1 MQISTIVLP
10 RLLRRREVG
19 ISAAA
24 PKPTEKSHS
33 RARPFSDSRLAPAAG
48 TCRHSSRGAPP
59 GTDRRVTPGP
69 LAPSAWWREA
79 RCWLLR
85 VSVFPFLKWAQELE
99 ILSHGA
105 GDRDRRVLLPL
116 GMSMPPSPP
125 GQARPVD
132 PPPGQVQ
139 GNAAA
144 PAARALGPP
153 ASQRAALP
161 LGRPTAGWDLGA
173 FAASSPPSPTR
184 APSCWEGLGLGRS
197 EPSQAGLWSTVPD
210 RCGVRAFHRV
220 VCGSVSGRERQPRFP
235 CTQ

>member
-1 MQISTIVLP
+1 MQISTIVLS

-161 LGRPTAGWDLGA
+161 LGRPRLGGT
-173 FAASSPPSPTR
+173 S
-184 APSCWEGLGLGRS
+184 GRS
-197 EPSQAGLWSTVPD
+197 QLPPHQALPEHRPAGKAWDWDVLSLLRLV
-210 RCGVRAFHRV
+210 CGVQFRIDAAYGHFIGL
-220 VCGSVSGRERQPRFP
+220 CAAL
-235 CTQ
+235 